1 MAEVGNLS
9 LKEHLMGCFMEKEKG
24 GFPFCEVNFPQLY
37 LETEKY
43 LNKKLHPQVVSGAAA
58 NGSGYLT
65 DHGPRHVGMVIQRAS
80 LLLGKN
86 ISRLSGYETFLL
98 LLAIHFHDVG
108 NALGRETHE
117 RQIAKVMTE
126 CKLSSDIDTAVRRL
140 IVKIA
145 AAHGGKTD
153 DGSKDTIGEIEPEV
167 FINGVQVRPALL
179 AAILRFA
186 DELADDHTRT
196 NELMNNINAIPE
208 ENRIYHLYSSCLQP
222 VGISGRSINF
232 QFDLNRSDVCKTF
245 LKDNEECYLYDE
257 ILMRMK
263 KCYCELL
270 YCSRY
275 AEGLL
280 NFSAINVSISV
291 FDDNTGFTCLYK
303 DTFSLRIC
311 GYPDDAVAKPITSI
325 LKTGLKCLN
334 GGQLKKML
342 EREEA

>member
-1 MAEVGNLS
+1 MAEVDNLS
-9 LKEHLMGCFMEKEKG
+9 LRDHLMGCFMEKGKG

-43 LNKKLHPQVVSGAAA
+43 LNEKLHSQVVSGAAA

-86 ISRLSGYETFLL
+86 IARLSGYETFLL

-108 NALGRETHE
+108 NALGRKTHE
-117 RQIAKVMTE
+117 KQIAKVMTK
-126 CKLSSDIDTAVRRL
+126 CKLSPDIDTAVRRL

-145 AAHGGKTD
+145 AAHGGEMD
-153 DGSKDTIGEIEPEV
+153 DGNRDTIGEIEPEMPV
-167 FINGVQVRPALL
+167 NGVRVRPALL

-186 DELADDHTRT
+186 DELADDYTRT
-196 NELMNNINAIPE
+196 SEMMSDIDAIPS

-222 VGISGRSINF
+222 VSISGRSINF
-232 QFDLNRSDVCKTF
+232 QFDLSRAYVCKTF
-245 LKDNEECYLYDE
+245 LKDNKECYLYDE
-257 ILMRMK
+257 ILARMQ

-291 FDDNTGFTCLYK
+291 FDDEGFTCLYE
-303 DTFSLRIC
+303 DSFSLRIC
-311 GYPDDAVAKPITSI
+311 GYPDEAIEKPITSL
-325 LKTGLKCLN
+325 LKTDLKCLN
-334 GGQLKKML
+334 GGQLKEMIEK
-342 EREEA
+342 EEM